1 MASYE
6 KRGNTWRYRIS
17 LGKDAET
24 GKYKYISNSG
34 FKRKSDA
41 KHHAEMVE
49 RQLRNGE
56 YIAPS
61 TSTFKQ
67 VADDWLKQYANEVK
81 SKQCQS
87 TQESHTPRLRT
98 L

>member
-41 KHHAEMVE
+41 NQTLNITLK
-49 RQLRNGE
+49 
-56 YIAPS
+56 
-61 TSTFKQ
+61 
-67 VADDWLKQYANEVK
+67 WLSVN
-81 SKQCQS
+81 
-87 TQESHTPRLRT
+87 
-98 L
+98 